1 MVDGITTDQEPLD
14 VLEQEDLQSYIDNLI
29 TVRKDYLKT
38 EEEENKVETEVVET
52 FANVTANMLNVP
64 TSLKS
69 SVQDVLASSVL
80 LGKEILEPIVGEC

>member
-1 MVDGITTDQEPLD
+1 MGLYIN
-14 VLEQEDLQSYIDNLI
+14 DLIK
-29 TVRKDYLKT
+29 TRKDYLKT
-38 EEEENKVETEVVET
+38 EEEENKVETEIVET

-80 LGKEILEPIVGEC
+80 IGKEILEPIVGKREVLK